1 MQMGN
6 MIVEAQIEEVSKH
19 LVKTIQF
26 IEQFLNE
33 TTLAMLVNENND
45 NLEYYKLLLS
55 QCRKILVYSEE
66 GYEEAQIIIKAT
78 PFPKQIAEKTLYKIY
93 HQCIEEFFSPKSDVW
108 YEDSRAAYTGKNAI
122 CFRQEVSPSV
132 FELFHKLEGGFQHL
146 REELE
151 YYETDYKT
159 KLLQSK

>member
-1 MQMGN
+1 MGN
-6 MIVEAQIEEVSKH
+6 SIVEAQIHDVTKH
-19 LVKTIQF
+19 LLKTVQSM
-26 IEQFLNE
+26 EQFLNE
-33 TTLAMLVNENND
+33 TTLDMLVNGSSEMADYN
-45 NLEYYKLLLS
+45 KRVLS

-66 GYEEAQIIIKAT
+66 GLEAAQIIMKAS
-78 PFPKQIAEKTLYKIY
+78 PFPKPIAEKTLYKIY

-108 YEDSRAAYTGKNAI
+108 YEDSRSAYTGKNAI
-122 CFRQEVSPSV
+122 CFRENVSPSIQQ
-132 FELFHKLEGGFQHL
+132 LFHQLEGGFQHL

>member
-1 MQMGN
+1 MGN
-6 MIVEAQIEEVSKH
+6 NIVESQLEDVNNYLE
-19 LVKTIQF
+19 KTVQHF
-26 IEQFLNE
+26 ENFLNE
-33 TTLAMLVNENND
+33 TTLDRLSEHNKELVDYN
-45 NLEYYKLLLS
+45 KKVLS
-55 QCRKILVYSEE
+55 QCRKVLVYCEE
-66 GYEEAQIIIKAT
+66 GLEASQLLLKT
-78 PFPKQIAEKTLYKIY
+78 SPFPKALAEKTLYKIY

-122 CFRQEVSPSV
+122 CFRNDISLSV
-132 FELFHKLEGGFQHL
+132 QQLFHQLEGGFQHL

>member
-1 MQMGN
+1 LAN
-6 MIVEAQIEEVSKH
+6 SIVETQLLDA
-19 LVKTIQF
+19 VKYLTITVQSM
-26 IEQFLNE
+26 EDYLNK
-33 TTLAMLVNENND
+33 TTLQMLVNGTESD
-45 NLEYYKLLLS
+45 ADYYKRVIS
-55 QCRKILVYSEE
+55 QCRKILVYSE
-66 GYEEAQIIIKAT
+66 GNLEEANLLLKAS
-78 PFPKQIAEKTLYKIY
+78 PLPKQLAEKILFKIY

-122 CFRQEVSPSV
+122 CFRMEVPTSL
-132 FELFHKLEGGFQHL
+132 ERLFQQIEGGFQHL

>member
-1 MQMGN
+1 MAN
-6 MIVEAQIEEVSKH
+6 TIVESQLEDVKNH
-19 LVKTIQF
+19 LDKTVMLL
-26 IEQFLNE
+26 EKFLNE
-33 TTLAMLVNENND
+33 TTLHHLVQED
-45 NLEYYKLLLS
+45 KDLVDYYKKLLS
-55 QCRKILVYSEE
+55 QCRRLLVYSEE
-66 GYEEAQIIIKAT
+66 GLEASQMILKT
-78 PFPKQIAEKTLYKIY
+78 SPFPKALAEKILYKIY

-122 CFRQEVSPSV
+122 CFRDDVSASIQL
-132 FELFHKLEGGFQHL
+132 LFQQLEGGFQHL

>member
-1 MQMGN
+1 LGN
-6 MIVEAQIEEVSKH
+6 TIVNTQLLEAVNH
-19 LVKTIQF
+19 LTKNV
-26 IEQFLNE
+26 ESMESYLNI
-33 TTLAMLVNENND
+33 TTLSMLKTED
-45 NLEYYKLLLS
+45 ETDYYKRVLS
-55 QCRKILVYSEE
+55 QCRKILVFSEE
-66 GYEEAQIIIKAT
+66 NLREAKLVLNAN
-78 PFPKQIAEKTLYKIY
+78 PFPKQIAEKILFKIY

-122 CFRQEVSPSV
+122 CFRMDVPVSLEQLFQEM
-132 FELFHKLEGGFQHL
+132 EGRFQHL

>member
-1 MQMGN
+1 MGN
-6 MIVEAQIEEVSKH
+6 TIVEAQIADVTKYLSKT
-19 LVKTIQF
+19 LQNM
-26 IEQFLNE
+26 EQFLNE
-33 TTLAMLVNENND
+33 TTLEMLVNEKMELLDYN
-45 NLEYYKLLLS
+45 KRLLS

-66 GYEEAQIIIKAT
+66 GLEESQIIMKAS

-122 CFRQEVSPSV
+122 CFRQEVIPAV
-132 FELFHKLEGGFQHL
+132 HQLFHQIEGSFQHL

>member
-1 MQMGN
+1 MGN
-6 MIVEAQIEEVSKH
+6 MIVEAQIDDVTKH
-19 LVKTIQF
+19 LVKTIDCL
-26 IEQFLNE
+26 ERFLND
-33 TTLAMLVNENND
+33 TTLDMLVND
-45 NLEYYKLLLS
+45 HKDKFEYYKVFLS

-66 GYEEAQIIIKAT
+66 GYEEAKIIQKVT

-122 CFRQEVSPSV
+122 CFREEVTSSIHQ
-132 FELFHKLEGGFQHL
+132 LFLQLEGSFQHL

>member
-1 MQMGN
+1 MGN
-6 MIVEAQIEEVSKH
+6 MIVESQIDEVTKH
-19 LVKTIQF
+19 LVKTIQS

-33 TTLAMLVNENND
+33 TTLDMLVND
-45 NLEYYKLLLS
+45 HKDKVDYYKIFLS

-66 GYEEAQIIIKAT
+66 GFEEAQIILKAT

-93 HQCIEEFFSPKSDVW
+93 HQVIEEFFSPKSDVW

-132 FELFHKLEGGFQHL
+132 HQLFHQLEGGFQHL

>member
-1 MQMGN
+1 MGN
-6 MIVEAQIEEVSKH
+6 MIVEAQIDDVTKH
-19 LVKTIQF
+19 LVKTIDYL
-26 IEQFLNE
+26 ERFLND
-33 TTLAMLVNENND
+33 TTLDMLVND
-45 NLEYYKLLLS
+45 HKDKFEYYKVFLS

-66 GYEEAQIIIKAT
+66 GYEEAKMIQKVT

-122 CFRQEVSPSV
+122 CFREEVSSSIHQ
-132 FELFHKLEGGFQHL
+132 LFLQLEVSFQHL

>member
-1 MQMGN
+1 MAN
-6 MIVEAQIEEVSKH
+6 SIVEAQIYDVTKH
-19 LVKTIQF
+19 LLVAVQNL
-26 IEQFLNE
+26 EHFLNE
-33 TTLAMLVNENND
+33 TTLHLLVNQNEERV
-45 NLEYYKLLLS
+45 EYYKRVLS

-66 GYEEAQIIIKAT
+66 GLEAAQIILNAT
-78 PFPKQIAEKTLYKIY
+78 PFPKPIAEKTLYKIY

-108 YEDSRAAYTGKNAI
+108 YEDSRSAYTGKNAI
-122 CFRQEVSPSV
+122 CFRHEVPKSLQQ
-132 FELFHKLEGGFQHL
+132 LFSNMEGSFQHL